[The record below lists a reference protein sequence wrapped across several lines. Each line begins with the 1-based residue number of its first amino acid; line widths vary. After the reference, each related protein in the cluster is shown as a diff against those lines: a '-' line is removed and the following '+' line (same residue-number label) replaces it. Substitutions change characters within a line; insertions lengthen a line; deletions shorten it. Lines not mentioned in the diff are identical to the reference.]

1 MEKTMRIKELR
12 QRKADLLTEA
22 ETLTAKEDDGSI
34 IEEETARLNALTDDE
49 GEITKVNASIKRE
62 ERLMDERRSM
72 IPVTDLNEDTKKE
85 AGDKLPA
92 EAKKKAETFE
102 SFGEQMMAVA
112 NKAINGVE
120 DSRLPQLWAASGA
133 SEGVAGDGGYLV
145 QTDFSTELLRKT
157 YDTGVFS
164 RRVRRIPVNA
174 TSNGL
179 KINAIK
185 ETSRADGSRFGG
197 VEAFWAGEA
206 AAFSGSKPTFRQMEL
221 GLHKLTGLAYATD
234 ELLADATALGAVLNT
249 AFQEEFGF
257 KIDNAIFEGNGAGI
271 PKGIMNGA
279 ALVSVAKE
287 SGQGADTVLA
297 ANIHNIWSR
306 MWGRSRSN
314 AIWFINQDVEPQLYG
329 MVIGDKPVFIPAGT
343 IATQPFATLMGRPVV
358 ETEHNDT
365 LGDKGDILFADLSQ
379 YLWID
384 KGSIKSDS
392 SIHVRFLNDEMT
404 FRFILRADGQPI
416 WESALTPF
424 KGTATKSP
432 YVTLDAR
439 A

>member
-1 MEKTMRIKELR
+1 MARIKQLR
-12 QRKADLLTEA
+12 QRKADLLSEA
-22 ETLTAKEDDGSI
+22 ETLTAKEDDKTIG
-34 IEEETARLNALTDDE
+34 EDEATRLNAITEDA
-49 GEITKVNASIKRE
+49 GELDKVNASIKRE

-72 IPVTDLNEDTKKE
+72 IPVTDLNADTAE
-85 AGDKLPA
+85 ELAARLPA

-102 SFGEQMMAVA
+102 TFGEQMMAVA

-120 DSRLPQLWAASGA
+120 DSRLSQLWAASGA

-145 QTDFSTELLRKT
+145 QTDFSSELLRKL

-164 RRVRRIPVNA
+164 SRVRRIPISAN
-174 TSNGL
+174 SNGL

-197 VEAFWAGEA
+197 VQAFWAGEND
-206 AAFSGSKPTFRQMEL
+206 AFTGSKPTFRQMEL

-234 ELLADATALGAVLNT
+234 ELLEDAAALGAVLNT

-287 SGQGADTVLA
+287 SGQGADTVNVT
-297 ANIHNIWSR
+297 NIFNMWSR
-306 MWGRSRSN
+306 LWARSRAN
-314 AIWFINQDVEPQLYG
+314 AAWYINQDVEPQLYG
-329 MVIGDKPVFIPAGT
+329 MTLANQPIFIPGGTVAG
-343 IATQPFATLMGRPVV
+343 QPFSTLMGRPIVP
-358 ETEHNDT
+358 TEHNGT
-365 LGDKGDILFADLSQ
+365 LGDKGDILLADLSQ